1 MNTYNAGGI
10 SNLSRRYSLSG
21 EELLEQNRSEPM
33 GRIVSMSTNREKSFG
48 GHTVV
53 GPLKRVLVYPPVPH
67 RNSVSWE
74 EMSYLR
80 PMDHEKAVQ
89 EHEAFRAILRDAG
102 AEVITGEI
110 DNPEL
115 QDAIFPFDPV
125 MTTDAGAIL
134 LQMGKRQRE
143 LEVEL
148 AEETMRDL
156 GVPIIGRIERPGKV
170 EGGDCLW
177 IDRDTLAVGRGY
189 RTNQDGIRQ
198 LTEILRP
205 LGVDVLVYDLPY
217 WTGPADCLHLLSL
230 ISMVD
235 DNLAVVYKPLMAS
248 AFLQELEHRGIAFVD
263 VPEEEFATQGPNVLA
278 LGQRHCLILKEN
290 KITARRLEDAG
301 CQVQTYSGDEISHNR
316 TGGPTCL
323 TRPILREYTR
333 AL

>member
-1 MNTYNAGGI
+1 MSGG
-10 SNLSRRYSLSG
+10 
-21 EELLEQNRSEPM
+21 
-33 GRIVSMSTNREKSFG
+33 RERHFG

-67 RNSVSWE
+67 RNTVSWE

-80 PMDHEKAVQ
+80 PMDHEKAVT
-89 EHEAFRAILRDAG
+89 EHEAFRQLLRDAG

-110 DNPEL
+110 DNPQL

-125 MTTDAGAIL
+125 MVTDAGAIL
-134 LQMGKRQRE
+134 LRMGKRERE

-156 GVPIIGRIERPGKV
+156 GIPVIGRIERPGKV

-177 IDRDTLAVGRGY
+177 LDQHTLAVGRGY
-189 RTNQDGIRQ
+189 RTNQEGIRQ

-205 LGVDVLVYDLPY
+205 LYVNVLAYDLPH
-217 WTGPADCLHLLSL
+217 WTGPDDCLHLLSL

-235 DNLAVVYKPLMAS
+235 DHLAVVYRPLMAS
-248 AFLQELEHRGIAFVD
+248 SFLQELDQRGIGFID
-263 VPEEEFATQGPNVLA
+263 VPEEEFSTQGPNVLA
-278 LGQRHCLILKEN
+278 LKPRHCLLLKEN
-290 KITARRLEDAG
+290 KVTGKRLEDAG
-301 CQVQTYSGDEISHNR
+301 CTVQTYTGDEISHNR

-323 TRPILREYTR
+323 TRPILREHAYFR
-333 AL
+333 

>member
-1 MNTYNAGGI
+1 
-10 SNLSRRYSLSG
+10 
-21 EELLEQNRSEPM
+21 
-33 GRIVSMSTNREKSFG
+33 MSSSKKKSFG

-67 RNSVSWE
+67 ENRVSWE
-74 EMSYLR
+74 EMSYLA
-80 PMDHEKAVQ
+80 PLDHEKAVQ
-89 EHEAFRAILRDAG
+89 EHERFRQILREAG
-102 AEVITGEI
+102 AEVVTGEI
-110 DNPEL
+110 DNAEL

-125 MTTDAGAIL
+125 MITDAGAIL

-177 IDRDTLAVGRGY
+177 VDQYTLAVGRGY
-189 RTNQDGIRQ
+189 RTNQEGIRQ

-205 LGVDVLVYDLPY
+205 LGVEVLSYDLPH
-217 WTGPADCLHLLSL
+217 WTGPADCLHLLSM

-235 DNLAVVYKPLMAS
+235 DNLAVVYKPLMAT
-248 AFLQELEHRGIAFVD
+248 AFIQELERRGIAFVG
-263 VPEEEFATQGPNVLA
+263 VPEEEFASQGPNVLA
-278 LGQRHCLILKEN
+278 LGQRNCLLLKEN
-290 KITARRLEDAG
+290 EITAQRLKDAG
-301 CQVQTYSGDEISHNR
+301 CTVQTYTGDEISHNR

-333 AL
+333 TL

>member
-1 MNTYNAGGI
+1 MSGGKRK
-10 SNLSRRYSLSG
+10 N
-21 EELLEQNRSEPM
+21 
-33 GRIVSMSTNREKSFG
+33 FG

-67 RNSVSWE
+67 ENSVSWE
-74 EMSYLR
+74 EFSYLQR
-80 PMDHEKAVQ
+80 MDHEKAVQ
-89 EHEAFRAILRDAG
+89 EHEAFRKILRDAG
-102 AEVITGEI
+102 ADVITGEI
-110 DNPEL
+110 DNPQL

-125 MTTDAGAIL
+125 MITDAGAIL

-156 GVPIIGRIERPGKV
+156 GIPIIGRIERPGRV

-177 IDRDTLAVGRGY
+177 IDRYTLAVGRGY
-189 RTNQDGIRQ
+189 RTNQEGIRQ

-205 LGVDVLVYDLPY
+205 LHVEVVAYDLPH

-235 DNLAVVYKPLMAS
+235 DHLAVVYKPLMAT
-248 AFLQELEHRGIAFVD
+248 AFLQELDNRGIAFVE

-278 LGQRHCLILKEN
+278 LGQRHCLLLKEN
-290 KITARRLEDAG
+290 EVTAKRLADAG
-301 CQVQTYSGDEISHNR
+301 CTVQTYTGDEISHNR

-333 AL
+333 APR